1 MDINLLKEK
10 LDKALLFYKEELKT
24 LRTGRANPALVE
36 GLSVDYYNTP
46 TPLKQV
52 ASITVPEARMIV
64 ISPYDRSL
72 LVVIEKAISESDLG
86 LSASNDG
93 VVVRV
98 NLPALT
104 EETRN
109 EYVKLANQK
118 AEEARVSMRNIR
130 REAIEEIDKLEKAG
144 DISEDDKHRKEKEV
158 QERLDSYIKQVDE
171 SLSAKESEIKEV

>member
-1 MDINLLKEK
+1 MDINILKEK
-10 LDKALLFYKEELKT
+10 LDKALEFYKEELKT
-24 LRTGRANPALVE
+24 LRTGRANPSLVE
-36 GLSVDYYNTP
+36 GISVDYYNTP

-52 ASITVPEARMIV
+52 ASISVPEARMIV

-72 LVVIEKAISESDLG
+72 LAGIEKAISESDLG

-109 EYVKLANQK
+109 EFVKVAHQK

-130 REAIEEIDKLEKAG
+130 REAIEEIEKLEKAG
-144 DISEDDKHRKEKEV
+144 DISEDDKHRQEKEV
-158 QERLDSYIKQVDE
+158 QEKLDSYTKQVDE
-171 SLSAKESEIKEV
+171 IVSAKEAEIKEV

>member
-1 MDINLLKEK
+1 MDINILKER
-10 LDKALLFYKEELKT
+10 LDKALEFYKEELKT
-24 LRTGRANPALVE
+24 LRTGRANPSLVE
-36 GLSVDYYNTP
+36 GISVDYYNTP

-52 ASITVPEARMIV
+52 ASISVPEARMIV

-72 LVVIEKAISESDLG
+72 LAGIEKAISESDLG

-109 EYVKLANQK
+109 EFVKVAHQK

-130 REAIEEIDKLEKAG
+130 REAIEEIEKQEKAG
-144 DISEDDKHRKEKEV
+144 DISEDDKHRQEKEV
-158 QERLDSYIKQVDE
+158 QEKLDLYTKQVDE
-171 SLSAKESEIKEV
+171 IVSAKEAEIKEV